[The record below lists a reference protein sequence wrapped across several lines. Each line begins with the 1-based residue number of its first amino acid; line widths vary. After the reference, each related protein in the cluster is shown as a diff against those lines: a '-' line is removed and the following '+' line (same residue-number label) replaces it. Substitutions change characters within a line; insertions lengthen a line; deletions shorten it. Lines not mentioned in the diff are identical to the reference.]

1 MSRNL
6 KTLVIATT
14 LTPESDAVVRT
25 GAAIARTTGAE
36 VWLVHACA
44 PPAFPSE
51 IGGADLAWTEIE
63 LRELRERLE
72 EQARRTGLA
81 ELAGFSA
88 SRIHLGLGVPYR
100 EILEVARRSEADLI
114 VLGAAEGGALRRVLL
129 GSTADRVIR
138 KASCPVLVLRPEA
151 VFPPERVVIP
161 VDLSTLSAGAIRKGL
176 DLLART
182 GGKGAA
188 VEILFVLNPLETEGS
203 LQFTPA
209 QIERFAATE
218 LHRFVREATP
228 EGIAAERIRVGYPV
242 DEILAEIG
250 DSKADL
256 AVLATHGLGGFERF
270 LIGSVTAEVLRRAPC
285 TIFVVPPPASLE
297 DDVETRR
304 EKQAA
309 AKGHPILS
317 MIF

>member
-1 MSRNL
+1 MSRDL
-6 KTLVIATT
+6 KTLVIATA
-14 LTPESDAVVRT
+14 LTAESDAVVRT
-25 GAAIARTTGAE
+25 GAAIARTTGAAA
-36 VWLVHACA
+36 WLVHVCA
-44 PPAFPSE
+44 PPALPSE
-51 IGGADLAWTEIE
+51 VGGANLAWTEVE
-63 LRELRERLE
+63 LREVKERLE

-81 ELAGFSA
+81 EVKGFS
-88 SRIHLGLGVPYR
+88 SSQIRLGLGVPYR
-100 EILEVARRSEADLI
+100 EVLELARRSEADLI
-114 VLGAAEGGALRRVLL
+114 ILGASEGGALRQVLL

-176 DLLART
+176 DLLTRT
-182 GGKGAA
+182 GGKAPA

-203 LQFTPA
+203 VQFTPA

-218 LHRFVREATP
+218 LHRFAQECTP

-242 DEILAEIG
+242 EEILAEIG
-250 DSKADL
+250 ERKADL

-297 DDVETRR
+297 DDAETRR

-309 AKGHPILS
+309 AKGHSLS
-317 MIF
+317 SLIF

>member
-1 MSRNL
+1 MSRDL
-6 KTLVIATT
+6 KTLVIATA

-25 GAAIARTTGAE
+25 GAAVARTTGAAA
-36 VWLVHACA
+36 WLVHVCA

-63 LRELRERLE
+63 LRELRERLD

-81 ELAGFSA
+81 DLDGFS
-88 SRIHLGLGVPYR
+88 SSQIRLGLGVPYR
-100 EILEVARRSEADLI
+100 EILDLARRNEADLI
-114 VLGAAEGGALRRVLL
+114 VLGASEGGALRQALL

-161 VDLSTLSAGAIRKGL
+161 VDLSALSAGAVRKGI
-176 DLLART
+176 DLLSRT
-182 GGKGAA
+182 GGKNAA

-228 EGIAAERIRVGYPV
+228 EGIAAERIRIGYPA

-270 LIGSVTAEVLRRAPC
+270 LTGSVTAEVLRRAPC
-285 TIFVVPPPASLE
+285 TIFVVPPSTALE

-304 EKQAA
+304 EKQAS
-309 AKGHPILS
+309 AKGHPIPSL
-317 MIF
+317 IF

>member
-1 MSRNL
+1 MSRDL
-6 KTLVIATT
+6 KTLVIATA

-25 GAAIARTTGAE
+25 GAAIARNTGAA
-36 VWLVHACA
+36 VWLVHVCA

-81 ELAGFSA
+81 DLDGFSP
-88 SRIHLGLGVPYR
+88 SQTRLGLGVPYR
-100 EILEVARRSEADLI
+100 EILEVARRNEADLI
-114 VLGAAEGGALRRVLL
+114 VLGASEGGALRRVLL

-138 KASCPVLVLRPEA
+138 KASCPVLVLRPGA

-161 VDLSTLSAGAIRKGL
+161 VDLSSLSAGAIRKGL
-176 DLLART
+176 DLLSRT
-182 GGKGAA
+182 GGKSAA
-188 VEILFVLNPLETEGS
+188 VEILFGLHPLETEGS

-218 LHRFVREATP
+218 LHRFVRESTP

-304 EKQAA
+304 EKQAS
-309 AKGHPILS
+309 AKRHPASSL
-317 MIF
+317 IF